1 MSEIEKIKEE
11 IRFLKFNLEN
21 ELNDIR
27 KQSESTL
34 KFIKSQTEVTK
45 VMTQSIKNNVIVFND
60 IKEKFDIKNIEI
72 NTLKLN
78 IEALETIIRT
88 QNIKIESLEY
98 QIKLIRKE

>member
-1 MSEIEKIKEE
+1 MSELEKIKEE
-11 IRFLKFNLEN
+11 ITFLKFNLEN

-45 VMTQSIKNNVIVFND
+45 AITQSIKDNVIIFND

-72 NTLKLN
+72 NGLDGGFYLHKSTENDKSQSIKLN
-78 IEALETIIRT
+78 E
-88 QNIKIESLEY
+88 NN
-98 QIKLIRKE
+98 LITSF